1 MRDGTLNCAFM
12 VKSIIRIDKIS
23 CRVISASNH
32 TNVLFKTPY
41 AVSFYIGF
49 RNKTKN
55 LRLF

>member
-1 MRDGTLNCAFM
+1 MRDGALNCAFM
-12 VKSIIRIDKIS
+12 VKSIS

-49 RNKTKN
+49 RNKTEN